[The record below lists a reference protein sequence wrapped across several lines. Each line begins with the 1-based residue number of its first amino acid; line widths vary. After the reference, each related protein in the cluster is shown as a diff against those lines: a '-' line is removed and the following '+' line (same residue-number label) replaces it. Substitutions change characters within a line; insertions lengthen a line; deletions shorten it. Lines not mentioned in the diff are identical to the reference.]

1 MAITNDS
8 SVSKWAERELRFVEP
23 NIVRMGKSRCD
34 GDNQMP
40 EDFTKRREMTD
51 SKRRAVHL
59 LHDTSTHLFPIH
71 LIARPDH
78 HH

>member
-23 NIVRMGKSRCD
+23 NIVRTGKSRCD

-40 EDFTKRREMTD
+40 ENFISIGK
-51 SKRRAVHL
+51 
-59 LHDTSTHLFPIH
+59 
-71 LIARPDH
+71 
-78 HH
+78 